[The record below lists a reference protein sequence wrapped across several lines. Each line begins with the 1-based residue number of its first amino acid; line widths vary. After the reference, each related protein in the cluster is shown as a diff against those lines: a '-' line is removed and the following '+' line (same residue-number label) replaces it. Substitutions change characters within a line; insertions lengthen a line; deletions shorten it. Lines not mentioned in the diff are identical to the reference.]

1 MQWRVDQ
8 IVWIRPFLVPRG
20 EVVPKW
26 GKGAIIEYEPRTQ
39 REGQIDILLDD
50 AHESI
55 KILCKELLV
64 VCCLSQSKKLMVL
77 SCALAMYS
85 SIAFCAQYVFTLHT
99 KIRGFSLIAL
109 ITKGPLRQRHAM
121 PLALP
126 TSMARFEAVVAE
138 KLNTVLAT
146 YQSSSLFT
154 FTAHGLLQ
162 KDHLVVLA
170 MSSGMSCYCARVAE
184 DIVTACR
191 DDVS

>member
-1 MQWRVDQ
+1 
-8 IVWIRPFLVPRG
+8 
-20 EVVPKW
+20 
-26 GKGAIIEYEPRTQ
+26 
-39 REGQIDILLDD
+39 
-50 AHESI
+50 
-55 KILCKELLV
+55 
-64 VCCLSQSKKLMVL
+64 
-77 SCALAMYS
+77 
-85 SIAFCAQYVFTLHT
+85 
-99 KIRGFSLIAL
+99 
-109 ITKGPLRQRHAM
+109 
-121 PLALP
+121 
-126 TSMARFEAVVAE
+126 MARFEAVVAE